1 MTDPTNLPHL
11 YGEKEI
17 GKIIKRATELQHEE
31 PSAPAAGG
39 MSLQE
44 LEDIAAEAGIDPT
57 FLRRAALEIDTG
69 MVEVS
74 TWGKFLG
81 EELLLVREI
90 TIPGELRDDGFE
102 RIVEVIQRG
111 TREHGQPSLLGRT
124 MTWRAETPSKSRTI
138 QITVSSRDGQT
149 TLRLEENLTQFAV
162 GLFAGNTA
170 GVGGGVGIGFGVSF
184 GLNVLGSALFA
195 TLFPLGVVAL
205 SFIGSRAIYSAIV
218 KKRRRAMGEL
228 FEQVFNEVKAC
239 LADLALPPGDDP
251 SD

>member
-1 MTDPTNLPHL
+1 MTDPTNLPRL

-17 GKIIKRATELQHEE
+17 GKILKRATELQHEE
-31 PSAPAAGG
+31 PSPPSAGS

-69 MVEVS
+69 AMELS

-81 EELLLVREI
+81 EELLLVREV
-90 TIPGELRDDGFE
+90 TIEGELRDDAFE

-111 TREHGQPSLLGRT
+111 TSEHGQPSLLGRT
-124 MTWRAETPSKSRTI
+124 LTWRAETPNKSRTI

-162 GLFAGNTA
+162 GLFAGTTA
-170 GVGGGVGIGFGVSF
+170 GVGGGVGVGFGVGF

-195 TLFPLGVVAL
+195 TLFPVGVVGL
-205 SFIGSRAIYSAIV
+205 SYIGSRAIYRAIV
-218 KKRRRAMGEL
+218 KRRRSAMGEL
-228 FEQVFNEVKAC
+228 FQQVFNEVKAC
-239 LADLALPPGDDP
+239 LVDLALPPGDP
-251 SD
+251 PG